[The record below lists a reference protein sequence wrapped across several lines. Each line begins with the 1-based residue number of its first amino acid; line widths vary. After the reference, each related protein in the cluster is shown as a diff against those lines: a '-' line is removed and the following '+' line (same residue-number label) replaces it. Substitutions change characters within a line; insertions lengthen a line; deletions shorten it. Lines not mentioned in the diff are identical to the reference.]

1 MDSKKASLRAFSALV
16 VIGALSLAAG
26 GAEAQS
32 LTAAGARINAYAAPA
47 IENPWALTSG
57 AAETQMAMKTALGSR
72 DSREGKAQ
80 QREAENEAAQK
91 WTPSADFLSDDKLF
105 LASLAATLGLVAFA
119 GMALRFLPLAQKDSE
134 QAAFEIELR
143 AQSARRGSAQT
154 QPVSDRPRGL
164 LT

>member
-1 MDSKKASLRAFSALV
+1 
-16 VIGALSLAAG
+16 
-26 GAEAQS
+26 
-32 LTAAGARINAYAAPA
+32 
-47 IENPWALTSG
+47 
-57 AAETQMAMKTALGSR
+57 MAMKTALGSR